1 MIGIDVIAYASRTG
15 TLENLALLREAG
27 WRLLVSA
34 TGRLNH
40 HGFDYALD
48 NGAWTAFQKGAPFDE
63 KMFVEALRR
72 MGKNANW
79 TAIPDVVAGGKAS
92 LDLSLRWMRH
102 VLDECERGL
111 LPVQNGIAPLDVA
124 HLIGPRVGIFI
135 GGDTTYKLTTMSTW
149 AELAREKGAWCHV
162 GRVNSQKRIR
172 ACQTA
177 GATSFDGSG
186 ASKFTKKK
194 LPVLDA
200 AVRQRTFSF
209 GGSS

>member
-1 MIGIDVIAYASRTG
+1 MAGIDLIAYASRTG
-15 TLENLALLREAG
+15 TLANLQLLDEAG

-34 TGRLNH
+34 TGRWNH
-40 HGFDYALD
+40 HGFRFGYD
-48 NGAWTAFQKGAPFDE
+48 NGAWTAFTHGKPIDLDLFARG
-63 KMFVEALRR
+63 LRK
-72 MGKNANW
+72 MGKDADW
-79 TAIPDVVAGGKAS
+79 AALPDIVAGGKAS
-92 LDLSLRWMRH
+92 LDLSLAWMRF

-111 LPVQNGIAPLDVA
+111 LPVQNGIAPPDIA
-124 HLIGPRVGIFI
+124 DLIGPRVGIFI
-135 GGDTTYKLTTMSTW
+135 GGDTKYKLETMATW
-149 AELAREKGAWCHV
+149 SALARAKNAWCHV

-200 AVRQRTFSF
+200 QVRQRTFDF
-209 GGSS
+209 GGS